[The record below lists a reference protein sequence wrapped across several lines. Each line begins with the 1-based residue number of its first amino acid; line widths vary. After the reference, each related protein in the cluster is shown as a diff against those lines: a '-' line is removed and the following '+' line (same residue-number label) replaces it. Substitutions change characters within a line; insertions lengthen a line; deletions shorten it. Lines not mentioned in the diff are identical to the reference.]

1 MKTQHRAGLIRAVL
15 LPSVLA
21 SGLMLVSACASTPRA
36 PTSSLTEARE
46 AIAHA
51 EQSDGRQY
59 AGSEL
64 DNAKQKLGM
73 AQRAV
78 DNQDMVQAERMA
90 REARVTAELASAT
103 AAAAKAAEV
112 NREME
117 RSAEALTEEMRR
129 TGEQR

>member
-1 MKTQHRAGLIRAVL
+1 
-15 LPSVLA
+15 
-21 SGLMLVSACASTPRA
+21 MLVSACASTPRA